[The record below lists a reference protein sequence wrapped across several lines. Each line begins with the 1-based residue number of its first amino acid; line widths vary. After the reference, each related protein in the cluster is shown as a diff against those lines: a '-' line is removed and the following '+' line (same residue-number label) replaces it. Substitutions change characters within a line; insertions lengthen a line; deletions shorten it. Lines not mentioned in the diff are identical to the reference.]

1 MLGRSCHAVGLG
13 LKFGFGFGFG
23 LTLTLTLTLILTLT
37 CHAAPRAAAPA
48 TRQTR
53 STTRPSGAVLAGAVL
68 AGAVLAPP
76 SPSSGAAA
84 PSLTK
89 LTKPVPSPG

>member
-13 LKFGFGFGFG
+13 LKLGLGIG
-23 LTLTLTLTLILTLT
+23 LTLTLTVTLTLTLT

-48 TRQTR
+48 TRQSR
-53 STTRPSGAVLAGAVL
+53 SATRPSGAVL

>member
-1 MLGRSCHAVGLG
+1 MLGRSCHAVG
-13 LKFGFGFGFG
+13 FGFGFGFG

-68 AGAVLAPP
+68 APP

-89 LTKPVPSPG
+89 LTKPVPSPA